1 MASKAAMALRT
12 LSPSS
17 PSITP
22 GEVPARSS
30 KICNRAMDGDG
41 VSAATGCVSSV
52 PCFTAPSVEVLL
64 VVSGS
69 TCADGAS

>member
-22 GEVPARSS
+22 GEAPARSS

-41 VSAATGCVSSV
+41 VSAATGCVNSV
-52 PCFTAPSVEVLL
+52 SCVASPLVKVLL

-69 TCADGAS
+69 ICADGGS